1 MCVFCSI
8 VKGDIPSNKL
18 YEDDMV
24 IAFFDINPTS
34 YGHCL
39 VVPKEHCDSFLD
51 CPTKIL
57 DHVFE
62 VAQKLANVL
71 EEKLG
76 CDGINVLTN
85 IHEAAGQSVNH
96 FHVHFIPRYANKD
109 HDSVTIEFGE
119 IEKVDFEDLLSKVK

>member
-51 CPTKIL
+51 CPTKTL
-57 DHVFE
+57 
-62 VAQKLANVL
+62 
-71 EEKLG
+71 
-76 CDGINVLTN
+76 
-85 IHEAAGQSVNH
+85 
-96 FHVHFIPRYANKD
+96 
-109 HDSVTIEFGE
+109 
-119 IEKVDFEDLLSKVK
+119 

>member
-51 CPTKIL
+51 CPTKTCECSRRKTRLRWYQRI
-57 DHVFE
+57 DKH
-62 VAQKLANVL
+62 
-71 EEKLG
+71 
-76 CDGINVLTN
+76 
-85 IHEAAGQSVNH
+85 S
-96 FHVHFIPRYANKD
+96 
-109 HDSVTIEFGE
+109 
-119 IEKVDFEDLLSKVK
+119 

>member
-51 CPTKIL
+51 CPTKTL

-71 EEKLG
+71 IGL
-76 CDGINVLTN
+76 C
-85 IHEAAGQSVNH
+85 
-96 FHVHFIPRYANKD
+96 
-109 HDSVTIEFGE
+109 FGE
-119 IEKVDFEDLLSKVK
+119 GPDVKVTVNSTVVEGLYQGFVNAARDSEYLISFCK